1 MQGINIFS
9 GESGLGGALTNPTE
23 LTRRKGGISISYPVR
38 YGGREYPDA
47 ESAYHA
53 LNTEDVLGNDRLM
66 VDLIEA
72 KFRQHEKL
80 WKEVAARGGSV
91 FLAEC
96 SHFTNARNAGGG
108 WEGQGLASRFIRNL
122 VQGYD
127 RLSAPHASEG
137 GQALLF

>member
-9 GESGLGGALTNPTE
+9 GEAGLGGALTNPTE
-23 LTRRKGGISISYPVR
+23 LTRRKGGISKSYPVR
-38 YGGREYPDA
+38 YNGREFPDA

-53 LNTEDVLGNDRLM
+53 LKTEDATANDRLM

-72 KFRQHEKL
+72 KFRQHEEL
-80 WKEVAARGGSV
+80 WQEVASRGGST
-91 FLAEC
+91 FLAMC
-96 SHFTNARNAGGG
+96 SHFTNARSDGGG
-108 WEGQGLASRFIRNL
+108 WEGQGLQSRFIRNL

-127 RLSAPHASEG
+127 RLSAAHASEG